1 MRVAISGSGCQ
12 GKSTLVKDFLSEWS
26 NYKPESETYRKLINK
41 ENLPHSKKTNKD
53 SQWKILNHMIDEL
66 MTWDNKS
73 HRVMDRCPIDNL
85 VYSLWCFEKG
95 VGDIDKEFIDK
106 CIPLV
111 CESMKNLDII
121 FFIPIT
127 KAAPVELVNDNM
139 REIDPIYIKEIDNI
153 FKMIGAQHI
162 ENNGRN
168 PFFPKD
174 DAPGWIEIFGNR
186 QTRVQM
192 IKQYLDVDGDLIG
205 GTEESLNQLIN
216 PHDGQPFG
224 GLDPESEEGKLAME
238 KLLQLQ
244 KTAGVEEK
252 ELAAQRNMIKETL
265 GEDIDDEKLRGV
277 YNSKINKDRFKK

>member
-1 MRVAISGSGCQ
+1 MRLAISGSGCQ

-26 NYKPESETYRKLINK
+26 IYTPESETYREIIKK
-41 ENLPHSKKTNKD
+41 EKLPHSKLATKE

-66 MTWDNKS
+66 LTWTNDDN
-73 HRVMDRCPIDNL
+73 RVMDRCPIDNL

-95 VGDIDKEFIDK
+95 VGDIDKAFIDK

-162 ENNGRN
+162 ENNGLN

-174 DAPGWIEIFGNR
+174 DAPGWIEVFGDR
-186 QTRVQM
+186 ATRINM
-192 IKQYLDVDGDLIG
+192 IKQYIDVDGDLIG
-205 GTEESLNQLIN
+205 GTEESLNELIN
-216 PHDGQPFG
+216 PHDGLPL
-224 GLDPESEEGKLAME
+224 GLDPKSEEGKLAME
-238 KLLQLQ
+238 KLLKLQ
-244 KTAGVEEK
+244 EAAQKDEK
-252 ELAAQRNMIKETL
+252 ELAAQRALIKDTL
-265 GEDIDDEKLRGV
+265 GDDIDDEKLRGV
-277 YNSKINKDRFKK
+277 YDSKVNKDRFN